1 MSERVHL
8 LTDRNVALLS
18 RWLEALASCG
28 GIWEIRATPQRRKR
42 TVDQNSKLH
51 AMCTDV
57 ARQVEWAGGYL
68 EPEEWKRIFVAAIY
82 GQRVVPG
89 LDGEFV
95 VLNKRTSRM
104 KVAECAEVIERIYA
118 FGAEKNVVWSDPTE
132 GIHDNARDVRAEAA
146 QENTQ
151 VVPGDRA
158 AQSGG
163 W

>member
-8 LTDRNVALLS
+8 LTDKNVALIG
-18 RWLEALASCG
+18 RWLEALANCG
-28 GIWEIRATPQRRKR
+28 GIWEVRATPQKRKR
-42 TVDQNSKLH
+42 TPDQNSKLH
-51 AMCTDV
+51 AMCADV
-57 ARQVEWAGGYL
+57 ARQVPWAGGML
-68 EPEEWKRIFVAAIY
+68 DTEEWKRIFVAAIY

-118 FGAEKNVVWSDPTE
+118 FGAEKGVVWSNESE
-132 GIHDNARDVRAEAA
+132 GIHAS
-146 QENTQ
+146 QEDSQ
-151 VVPGDRA
+151 VVPGEGARG
-158 AQSGG
+158 SSS